1 MAADQR
7 QLRADKTR
15 RMLDELAVARVTVER
30 AVAARD
36 ALIRQAVAARIPRMD
51 IMAAT
56 GLSRT
61 RIYQIATAADTLQ
74 SSHN

>member
-15 RMLDELAVARVTVER
+15 RMLDDLAVARVTVER